1 MQDKDTKIIDN
12 YQLALHEMELAD
24 VPHLHELSIA
34 VRWPH
39 RPEDWTFLLE
49 HGKGLIAKDEIG
61 RLVGTAMW
69 IPYGPKQGNIC
80 MVITSPRFQTLG
92 AARWLMEKIVVQ
104 MDGRAKNLIA
114 TKEAYRLY
122 ISMGFKP
129 TSTIYQHNGIVHQAP
144 KAPDHARSMTVEDH
158 AAIIA
163 LDFEATGLVRDAI
176 LKQILRTAEGTV
188 VTQAG
193 QVTGFALCR
202 HFGRG
207 HVVGPI
213 VASSQEDAIALLDPI
228 VKAYQDKFLRVD
240 TAFEGPLRDYLTA
253 TGMVHF
259 DTATRMALGGP
270 VIPAGSVSSYA
281 IVSQAFG

>member
-1 MQDKDTKIIDN
+1 MQNKDTKIIDS

-24 VPHLHELSIA
+24 VSHLHELSIA

-39 RPEDWTFLLE
+39 RPEDWIFLLE

-69 IPYGPKQGNIC
+69 ISYGPQKGNIC

-104 MDGRAKNLIA
+104 MDGRDKSLIA
-114 TKEAYRLY
+114 TKQAYRLY

-129 TSTIYQHNGIVHQAP
+129 DCSIFQHNGVVHQAP
-144 KAPDHARSMTVEDH
+144 KAPDHARPITLEDH
-158 AAIIA
+158 EAILA
-163 LDFEATGLVRDAI
+163 LDFEATGLVRTALI
-176 LKQILRTAEGTV
+176 KHILRVAEGTV
-188 VTQAG
+188 ITSAG

-202 HFGRG
+202 PFGRG

-240 TAFEGPLRDYLTA
+240 TAFDGPLRDYLTA

-259 DTATRMALGGP
+259 DTATQMAFGNP
-270 VIPAGSVSSYA
+270 IVPNGSVSSYA